1 MSSSPAPSTKIQN
14 LTADTSG
21 ISDADGLGPFS
32 YQWLRNGTNIAG
44 ATSSTYT
51 PGDLDVGTN
60 ISVVVSYTDGQGQ
73 AESITTTSVTVT
85 AQDQLASRSLTDGTE
100 YTSSAYAGSSMDDSG
115 SYYEDWDN
123 ADDHGSNDLEYV
135 RAAVTESDALLE
147 NVNDVDLTPT
157 PANDLATGDLSVI
170 LEAPA
175 AGEVEAAQELNEAL
189 QQEAERFEQ
198 DRKQLI
204 ETLDEV
210 SEFLRCG

>member
-1 MSSSPAPSTKIQN
+1 M
-14 LTADTSG
+14 
-21 ISDADGLGPFS
+21 
-32 YQWLRNGTNIAG
+32 
-44 ATSSTYT
+44 
-51 PGDLDVGTN
+51 
-60 ISVVVSYTDGQGQ
+60 
-73 AESITTTSVTVT
+73 
-85 AQDQLASRSLTDGTE
+85 ASRSLTDGTE
-100 YTSSAYAGSSMDDSG
+100 QTSGTYAGSSTSG
-115 SYYEDWDN
+115 SEGYYEDWDN

-175 AGEVEAAQELNEAL
+175 AGDVEAAQELNDAL

-204 ETLDEV
+204 DTLDEV